1 MTVDNKMIFLE
12 KVQKNLT
19 ANGFPEKKVS
29 FPLEALY
36 EKADESGVSFNQVRE
51 ELKNLGINTETSGEK
66 IIFSMD
72 NDKGN
77 LFKKAQ
83 EMMNQM
89 SPEQQS
95 ELMSKFQNMSEEEKA
110 ALYEQGK
117 KMGLI

>member
-1 MTVDNKMIFLE
+1 MSQQSFLE

-19 ANGFPEKKVS
+19 ANGFPEKKVA

-36 EKADESGVSFNQVRE
+36 EKADEAGVNFNKIRE
-51 ELKNLGINTETSGEK
+51 ELKSLGINTETSGEK

-72 NDKGN
+72 TDKGN

-83 EMMNQM
+83 DMMDKM
-89 SPEQQS
+89 SPEQRN
-95 ELMSKFQNMSEEEKA
+95 ELMNKFQNMSEEEKA